1 MLLHAPAVAL
11 PPACPLST
19 SACYYFPPPS
29 LPLPP
34 TAPPDSNSE
43 CPPLAPKFIPP
54 PPPRVKGLACSLPV
68 EPLEGPPQALAGDP
82 WPHCCQA
89 AGLEDRRQWGL
100 RVGFAR
106 SRGRGLPSASRGWQS
121 GLTRGLAGLTRKRH
135 SWRSSCCEPARGTV
149 GRLVPRAA
157 SGAGLSAGAS
167 QGCATLVCML
177 SLHYAI

>member
-1 MLLHAPAVAL
+1 MIGVHLAHRIWAWVPGTHHCRHQVLIAHDHHVEGG
-11 PPACPLST
+11 ACPS
-19 SACYYFPPPS
+19 
-29 LPLPP
+29 
-34 TAPPDSNSE
+34 
-43 CPPLAPKFIPP
+43 
-54 PPPRVKGLACSLPV
+54 PV
-68 EPLEGPPQALAGDP
+68 EPLEGPPPALAGDP

-89 AGLEDRRQWGL
+89 AGLEGRRRQRGF

-121 GLTRGLAGLTRKRH
+121 GLTRGLAGLTRLAQGKRH

-157 SGAGLSAGAS
+157 SGAGLSARAS
-167 QGCATLVCML
+167 QGCATLGCMP